1 MNFIIGLCSLLEWPA
16 LMPSFDPDPYESRRY
31 ALRLLILAVFLGWI
45 LVGHFAHASVTVT
58 ANSPPNWNP
67 SGASGGAAELAELL
81 KQPVGTGRVG
91 YPSVPIVKKESVPAP
106 VAKGALRG
114 VMRAGGWAMW
124 GLVIVE
130 LGGEF
135 YNWLQCSTNQIC
147 KPGSGADWK
156 PNYSGGPA
164 YCYTRYNGSFCV
176 DQSAVSTAPAA
187 VDAGCRSGAM
197 CDWTTQTVLSSNC
210 VGGVTV
216 YCSYTYRQGSDPAV
230 KSWTLTITGAPQQS
244 GQPHVANQPAPVQV
258 TDSELDNA
266 AQALITQKPASAI
279 EALRNSGAWDQLA
292 TKRIYP
298 EQASAQGNPVTTQTP
313 DGRTKT
319 VTPGTKAREQPAP
332 AGSTNNSAVVYNYN
346 TTTITNADG
355 TKETTVTEEDAGI
368 SDLELPDDYA
378 REDTLQEVRDALVN
392 KPDPAPKPETA
403 TQPKQAVQTYF
414 DMLKNVPIV
423 DTIGGG
429 LDRWETDF
437 SGGGSCPTYDIPV
450 YGAIRTMTSHCIV
463 GEAIRDFLAAVL
475 AVIYSIAAVRIFLS
489 A

>member
-1 MNFIIGLCSLLEWPA
+1 
-16 LMPSFDPDPYESRRY
+16 MPSFDPDPYGSRRH
-31 ALRLLILAVFLGWI
+31 ALRLLILALFLGWI
-45 LVGHFAHASVTVT
+45 LVGHFAHAAVMVT
-58 ANSPPNWNP
+58 ADSPPNWNP
-67 SGASGGAAELAELL
+67 AGSVGGTAELSELL
-81 KQPVGTGRVG
+81 KQPVGTGRGG
-91 YPSVPIVKKESVPAP
+91 YPPVPIAKKESVPAP

-114 VMRAGGWAMW
+114 VMRAGGWVMW

-147 KPGSGADWK
+147 KPPSQSG
-156 PNYSGGPA
+156 PTGPG
-164 YCYTRYNGSFCV
+164 YYV
-176 DQSAVSTAPAA
+176 
-187 VDAGCRSGAM
+187 
-197 CDWTTQTVLSSNC
+197 
-210 VGGVTV
+210 VGGQNASNSVTE
-216 YCSYTYRQGSDPAV
+216 D
-230 KSWTLTITGAPQQS
+230 GAASLYMQQFPHCGAYNIVSRDAFSNGVFTRWLRSNNCGWIAQIFYIACPS
-244 GQPHVANQPAPVQV
+244 GQQYYNNSCSPAPSTQPVPV

-266 AQALITQKPASAI
+266 AQALISQRPASAI
-279 EALRNSGAWDQLA
+279 DALRRAGSWDQLA
-292 TKRIYP
+292 TKRVYP
-298 EQASAQGNPVTTQTP
+298 EQTNVQGNPVSTQTP

-332 AGSTNNSAVVYNYN
+332 AGSTNNSTVVYNYN

-355 TKETTVTEEDAGI
+355 STETTVTEEDAGI
-368 SDLELPDDYA
+368 SDLEVPDDYA

-414 DMLKNVPIV
+414 DILKTVPIV

-450 YGAIRTMTSHCIV
+450 YGTIRTMTSHCIV
-463 GEAIRDFLAAVL
+463 GEAVRDFLAAVL